1 MARMARVAR
10 SGLGLEGQ
18 RGAGRGNVRRQGK
31 RGLAWEGA
39 DACHMPD
46 ILGAC
51 GYASDRLRVPPDAK
65 S

>member
-1 MARMARVAR
+1 MRV
-10 SGLGLEGQ
+10 SVELDV
-18 RGAGRGNVRRQGK
+18 GNVRRQGK